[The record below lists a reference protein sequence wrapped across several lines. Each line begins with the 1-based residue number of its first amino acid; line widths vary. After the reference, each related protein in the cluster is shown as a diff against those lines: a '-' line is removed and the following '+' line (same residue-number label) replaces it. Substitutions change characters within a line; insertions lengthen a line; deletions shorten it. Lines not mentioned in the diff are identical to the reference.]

1 MRRLLENRIFGGVC
15 SGLGAVIPI
24 NVWLWRVI
32 WIALTIIT
40 GGAAALLYVMWWW
53 LLPEQS
59 FNDIEVGRFLPTI
72 GAIGTAGLVIGG
84 WVTRDSLVSETG
96 AELYIPILLILTSL
110 VYLSQQFDRGKNARN
125 HPILG
130 AVAVAVSGFFLV
142 GALGAAP
149 SGILDTVSRAL
160 PAVLIF
166 FGLSII
172 LRERLPL
179 GSLIALAVSLALPI
193 VIATVAFSGRIEQ
206 VLEDNVVVVEQ
217 DIEANATQLT
227 LDMTALNADVE
238 LRTGT
243 TDSLVIATFTG
254 STEHDLNAEFAIDDQ
269 NFAILVLTET
279 LDSAFPSLTAVG
291 RGTIDVQLP
300 PEFPVFVK
308 LRVADGDVTLNFRD
322 LDLESIESLDV
333 ESGQVLLTLPAYQ
346 PLSPSALDSGVLNV
360 LGGDLTI
367 FVPDNLG
374 AELFMSKSTNNRPEF
389 DDLSYLLED
398 RGNEWRLS
406 QRDFDNLPIKASYI
420 ISAPAGT
427 VSIETIE

>member
-1 MRRLLENRIFGGVC
+1 M
-15 SGLGAVIPI
+15 
-24 NVWLWRVI
+24 
-32 WIALTIIT
+32 
-40 GGAAALLYVMWWW
+40 
-53 LLPEQS
+53 
-59 FNDIEVGRFLPTI
+59 
-72 GAIGTAGLVIGG
+72 
-84 WVTRDSLVSETG
+84 SETG
-96 AELYIPILLILTSL
+96 AELYTPILLILTSL

-130 AVAVAVSGFFLV
+130 VVAVAMSGFFLV

-160 PAVLIF
+160 PTVLIF

-243 TDSLVIATFTG
+243 TDSVVIATFTG
-254 STEHDLNAEFAIDDQ
+254 STEHDLSADFAIDDQ

-333 ESGQVLLTLPAYQ
+333 ESGEVLLTLPAYQ

-374 AELFMSKSTNNRPEF
+374 AELFMTKSTNNRPEF
-389 DDLSYLLED
+389 NDLSYLLED

-406 QRDFDNLPIKASYI
+406 QRDFDNLPIRASYI